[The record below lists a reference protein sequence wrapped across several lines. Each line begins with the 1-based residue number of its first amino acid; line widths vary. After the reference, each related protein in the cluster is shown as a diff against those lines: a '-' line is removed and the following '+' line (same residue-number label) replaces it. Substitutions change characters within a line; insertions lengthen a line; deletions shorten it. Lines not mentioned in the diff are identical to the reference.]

1 MLEQRA
7 AEFLLRADDVEGAS
21 FTRPTNACR
30 LVCAHLTAL
39 YKEAVQHMD
48 GTNLV
53 SFMSEVN
60 SRVNGRV
67 SRPAGVARCCLGSET

>member
-39 YKEAVQHMD
+39 YKEAVQQME

-53 SFMSEVN
+53 SFMSEV
-60 SRVNGRV
+60 SVWQGQWACRGCKAL
-67 SRPAGVARCCLGSET
+67 SGGG